1 MSRFLIRSRVWPLSA
16 VIVVLCS
23 ILPVLAATPAPARP
37 LDLLVVAAP
46 AGHPDFKSGGQ
57 VDTAGKV
64 TDFPVRCWERTTVQD
79 AMHGQ
84 MVGGALD
91 MAAPKGRQIS
101 ASEVRD
107 LAAAGGAAP
116 PHRACAALAPSLR
129 KAGGTVSY
137 QPVAGDRNRCV
148 VGGLSPEAMEKVF
161 STCFDI

>member
-1 MSRFLIRSRVWPLSA
+1 MLRLSVRWIYRLGGAALLTLISSVHL
-16 VIVVLCS
+16 
-23 ILPVLAATPAPARP
+23 LAAGAPARP

-46 AGHPDFKSGGQ
+46 AGHPDFKSGG
-57 VDTAGKV
+57 KV
-64 TDFPVRCWERTTVQD
+64 TDFPVRCWERTTAQD

-91 MAAPKGRQIS
+91 MAAPKGRQVS

-107 LAAAGGAAP
+107 LAAAGGVAP

-161 STCFDI
+161 ATCFDI